1 MLFSVEH
8 FFLHISLIIDQIR
21 HDGTLQV
28 IATIDCILMEL
39 SCLSTELSTVFV
51 GKWRNDLIEIRSFWC
66 YFDSTG
72 SVETREAHCLRCYP
86 CFMVTSLTIWQSFAA
101 TLVTLSIF

>member
-1 MLFSVEH
+1 MLKGLSVMR
-8 FFLHISLIIDQIR
+8 LL
-21 HDGTLQV
+21 
-28 IATIDCILMEL
+28 L
-39 SCLSTELSTVFV
+39 SCFILLVEPNLVFALQPIFTLSLS
-51 GKWRNDLIEIRSFWC
+51 RNDLIEIRSFWC

>member
-51 GKWRNDLIEIRSFWC
+51 GKCLLSRNDLI
-66 YFDSTG
+66 
-72 SVETREAHCLRCYP
+72 VKYP
-86 CFMVTSLTIWQSFAA
+86 CYMATSSTIW
-101 TLVTLSIF
+101 